1 MGTDAHQLVQ
11 LKPDLDVRVEIK
23 LLQINVLKFVVMDT
37 ITVKISAMMAIIWME
52 TAVQIH
58 ALLKTAGNAQEETS
72 LMQMC
77 AMKYAETDSTWE
89 WTSVTMGIQTAGTA
103 ALQLAWLNLDGS
115 ASEALLI
122 QRTLAGKHAG
132 MGSEI

>member
-23 LLQINVLKFVVMDT
+23 PLQINVLKFVVMELT
-37 ITVKISAMMAIIWME
+37 SVKISAMMAIIWME

-58 ALLKTAGNAQEETS
+58 VRLKTAGNAQVETS
-72 LMQMC
+72 LMQTC

-89 WTSVTMGIQTAGTA
+89 W
-103 ALQLAWLNLDGS
+103 
-115 ASEALLI
+115 
-122 QRTLAGKHAG
+122 
-132 MGSEI
+132 